1 MLRTI
6 IILVT
11 CVCGLY
17 ARACIADDLER
28 TDQVRQLNDGLV
40 AYVTGDFLAAHG
52 LLQPLAEQDV
62 ALAQLFLGR
71 MYTEGNGVSINC
83 DRAVEYLTRAAEA
96 GNADAAFDL
105 ALFAENGRCSPKNES
120 QALAWYELAAKNGD
134 ARAPNAIGVIYL
146 GQGEIARD
154 LKKAA
159 FWFRR
164 GAKVFDADAYYHL
177 GEMYAAG
184 QNAVKDPIEAYMW
197 FYLSASL
204 SVPDQ
209 LYEPTIAAIARDKI
223 REELMPGQV
232 ADGERRALKLLS
244 ELLLQ
249 SKYHEP
255 IATERIFPRE

>member
-6 IILVT
+6 LIFVT
-11 CVCGLY
+11 CVSGLY
-17 ARACIADDLER
+17 SHTCIANELGR
-28 TDQVRQLNDGLV
+28 TDQVKQLNDGLI

-62 ALAQLFLGR
+62 ALAQLFMGR

-83 DRAVEYLTRAAEA
+83 DRAVEYLKRAAEA

-105 ALFAENGRCSPKNES
+105 AIFAEIGRCAPKNES

-134 ARAPNAIGVIYL
+134 ARAPNAIGTIYL
-146 GQGEIARD
+146 GHGEIARD

-177 GEMYAAG
+177 GEMYSAG
-184 QNAVKDPIEAYMW
+184 QNEPKDPIEAYMW
-197 FYLSASL
+197 FDLSASL

-209 LYEPTIAAIARDKI
+209 LFEPTIGAIARDKI

-232 ADGERRALKLLS
+232 AEGERRALKLLS

-255 IATERIFPRE
+255 IATERIFSRE